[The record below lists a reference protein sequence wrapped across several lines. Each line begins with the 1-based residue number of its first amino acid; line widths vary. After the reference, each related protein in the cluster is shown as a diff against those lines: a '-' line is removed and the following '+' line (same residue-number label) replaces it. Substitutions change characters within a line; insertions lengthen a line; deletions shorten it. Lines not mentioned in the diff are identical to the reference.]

1 MENVAPDPLLHRIDP
16 LACMPEVD
24 LVSSLPGAGPRLFQ
38 KRGRDRPVKIFA
50 AALDRTLGD
59 FLTRG
64 IYAAAVKMHYANAR
78 LALYYRDD
86 RPYKRD
92 LVAINPYIDQKIVIA
107 GDRATP
113 LDVFYPHP
121 DRADIPG
128 TRDFIK
134 IGLADPDIVLTPS
147 MMVVEDLLRFDR
159 HPIFR
164 IPEDR
169 VSELSDRLVGLGL
182 DPNRWFCCL
191 FYRQPN
197 YDGRGATTYRDVDDR
212 PFEALAR
219 HIIGDLGGQ
228 VVRLGHPGMRSFD
241 IGPGFVDL
249 SRLKNEFMVQA
260 MAVSRARFMVT
271 TSSGPAHLPGAFDVP
286 YVVTNSL
293 SIWGVWTPAG
303 MIMPNHLFDETGKRF
318 DIRELAAMGA
328 LNWGSVRHF
337 TKNRGCRLVENS
349 FEELRAVTDLLW
361 SRSSDCPSWR
371 PPAPVPMPAPTNR
384 IDFLQ
389 PYCRSVTVV
398 EFPELWPKS

>member
-1 MENVAPDPLLHRIDP
+1 MKNVAPDPLLHRIDP

-24 LVSSLPGAGPRLFQ
+24 LVSSLPGAGTRLFQ
-38 KRGRDRPVKIFA
+38 KRRRDRPVKIFA

-64 IYAAAVKMHYANAR
+64 IYAATVKMHYANAR

-92 LVAINPYIDQKIVIA
+92 LVAINPYIDQKVVIL

-113 LDVFYPHP
+113 LDVFYPHH

-147 MMVVEDLLRFDR
+147 MMILEDLLRLDR

-169 VSELSDRLVGLGL
+169 VSELSDKLVGLGL
-182 DPNRWFCCL
+182 DPNRWFSCL

-197 YDGRGATTYRDVDDR
+197 YAYRGATAHRDTDDR

-219 HIIGDLGGQ
+219 YIIEDLGGQ
-228 VVRLGHPGMRSFD
+228 VVRIGHPEMRSFD
-241 IGPGFVDL
+241 LGPGFVDL
-249 SRLKNEFMVQA
+249 SRLTGEFMTQA
-260 MAVSRARFMVT
+260 MAISRARFMVT
-271 TSSGPAHLPGAFDVP
+271 GPGGPGHLPGAFDVP
-286 YVVTNSL
+286 YVVTNSMTY
-293 SIWGVWTPAG
+293 WAVWTPTG
-303 MIMPNHLFDETGKRF
+303 MIMPNHLFDATGRRF

-328 LNWGSVRHF
+328 FNWGSVSYGI
-337 TKNRGCRLVENS
+337 KNRGYRLVENS
-349 FEELRAVTDLLW
+349 FEELRAVSNLLW
-361 SRSSDCPSWR
+361 SRSTDCPGWR

-384 IDFLQ
+384 VDFLQ
-389 PYCRSVTVV
+389 PYCRPVTVV
-398 EFPELWPKS
+398 EFPELWPRG